1 MIDKVLYGAFLMY
14 LLFACGTD
22 YYVDMEQ
29 DINIEEELEQE
40 ETEDKLREKIK
51 KLKKKLRKCRGKL
64 NEQG

>member
-40 ETEDKLREKIK
+40 E
-51 KLKKKLRKCRGKL
+51 
-64 NEQG
+64 